1 MSHSLQK
8 NTTTIQ
14 NCLICKHP
22 EKDSVTEH
30 YFSNEKRLERTK
42 KWFEKKYK
50 IELSKEIWEEHF
62 EEHIKPFYSVSDL
75 SKIKKMNKLR
85 GRTTA
90 IQDNS
95 NKIAQ
100 IMEMLWEKMCDV
112 YTSEEAGTK
121 EMNAN
126 ERRKDSKE
134 LIDLSKSFRE
144 YHQMNLEVMSL
155 GKTPDEQIKAM
166 NDYLSNVIDALKNKL
181 EGNPE
186 AQRIL
191 DDFVSGGIKVEE
203 D

>member
-1 MSHSLQK
+1 MSNSLQK

-22 EKDSVTEH
+22 GKDSVTEY

-50 IELSKEIWEEHF
+50 IELSTEIWEEHF

-85 GRTTA
+85 GRTIA

-95 NKIAQ
+95 NRIAQ

-112 YTSEEAGTK
+112 YTSDINGPK
-121 EMNAN
+121 EMNAT

-155 GKTPDEQIKAM
+155 GRTPDEQIKAM

-191 DDFVSGGIKVEE
+191 DNFISGGIKIEE
-203 D
+203 E